1 MTEDRKNV
9 DTEAMD
15 VLKDLTE
22 IEHSIYTEK
31 LISEEYFKNCVN
43 DIKKWDRKE
52 LVNLAAHS
60 VPHRL
65 PFKVRFN
72 NFINKVLNTFGNGRT
87 ERFV

>member
-1 MTEDRKNV
+1 MNENSKSV

-15 VLKDLTE
+15 VMKDLAE

-31 LISEEYFKNCVN
+31 LLSEEYFKKCAN

-52 LVNLAAHS
+52 LANLAAHS

-65 PFKVRFN
+65 PFKVRFR
-72 NFINKVLNTFGNGRT
+72 NFWNKLFNMFGNGRP